1 MSLERVEDRFAGVLV
16 KALDTNRVLLI
27 FRSDKCSEPYN
38 WALVSGGINSN
49 EDTLEGLKREVFEEL
64 GTNPD
69 ILKYEFIDT
78 EFEGDKEFF
87 YYQGFTEHEFS
98 PILNEEHDDFGWF
111 EEDNLPSP
119 LYSKVGDK
127 IKNICKIKNKK

>member
-1 MSLERVEDRFAGVLV
+1 MSLNRKENRFAGTLI
-16 KALDTNRVLLI
+16 KALDTNRVLLM

-38 WALVSGGINSN
+38 WALVSGGINTE
-49 EDTLEGLKREVFEEL
+49 EDTLEGLKREVHEEL

-69 ILKYEFIDT
+69 ILKYEFIHIET
-78 EFEGDKEFF
+78 EGRMKFF
-87 YYQGFTEHEFS
+87 YYEGFTEHEFS

-111 EEDNLPSP
+111 EEDKLPSP
-119 LYSKVGDK
+119 LYSKLGDK

>member
-1 MSLERVEDRFAGVLV
+1 MGLDRIEDRFAGVLV
-16 KALDTNRVLLI
+16 KALDTNRVLLVL
-27 FRSDKCSEPYN
+27 RSDKCSEPYN
-38 WALVSGGINSN
+38 WALVSGGINTEEN
-49 EDTLEGLKREVFEEL
+49 TLEGLKREVFEEL

-69 ILKYEFIDT
+69 ILKYEFTHIET
-78 EFEGDKEFF
+78 EGDMKFF
-87 YYQGFTEHEFS
+87 YYEGFTEHEFS

-111 EEDNLPSP
+111 EEDSLPSP